1 MCYNLSVRKLIA
13 LITTLAVSAT
23 LGGAAAVYAEE
34 STTDGLKYPDLV
46 SQLGEDIKVSSYA
59 VYGDTFALASTY
71 TLYIY
76 TGGTQAASNGGYKYS
91 GGTLES
97 YSSYFAIT
105 DLSYDNDG
113 TLHLYDG
120 TYTYT
125 YSDGS
130 VTQDSADFSKLF
142 KYANVYTS
150 GDDDFI
156 IFTVKNNVLYV
167 INPGSSNSEEKKFNG
182 ESYSMLKQADDG
194 TIYVIKGG
202 KLCIVEGSTS
212 TDATVKELTFE
223 YTDLSYGE
231 KIEIGD
237 CAELLQTTYSDKY
250 VIVPKE
256 QYVTR
261 IDLSDLSGTYFK
273 TVTEDGVHTYKL
285 ESNMKAVLLCT
296 SGNAM
301 IVASGGEA
309 YITTSVNTT
318 YSLTETEASFTDGQI
333 VMEVGLYSSPYIS
346 EGTKIATLAE
356 GTTVSVSYKLSAEI
370 DGEQILE
377 TDFYCV
383 SYTNGN
389 GKTLTGYVATGF
401 LSEYVYVT
409 PSDDDLTN
417 EWNSDYSEENVVFT
431 VALVLVIVVLVI
443 GGVVYI
449 AYFSGSNRRNKKKP
463 NADDEY
469 GDSDHGGYGGY
480 GGYGR
485 RNGRYDDYDE

>member
-1 MCYNLSVRKLIA
+1 MRKLIA
-13 LITTLAVSAT
+13 LITTLAVTAT
-23 LGGAAAVYAEE
+23 LGGAAAVYAEDA
-34 STTDGLKYPDLV
+34 SDSGLSYPSFV
-46 SQLGEDIKVSSYA
+46 SQLSDISVSSYA

-105 DLSYDNDG
+105 DLSYDSDG

-150 GDDDFI
+150 GDADFVI
-156 IFTVKNNVLYV
+156 YTIKNNILYV
-167 INPGSSNSEEKKFNG
+167 INPGNGNSEVKSFNG
-182 ESYSMLKQADDG
+182 SLYSMLKQADDG
-194 TIYVIKGG
+194 TIYVIRGG

-212 TDATVKELTFE
+212 TEAPVKELTFE

-237 CAELLQTTYSDKY
+237 CAELLQTTETSDKY

-273 TVTEDGVHTYKL
+273 TVTVDGVHTYKL

-296 SGNAM
+296 SGSAM

-309 YITTSVNTT
+309 YITTKVETT

-356 GTTVSVSYKLSAEI
+356 GTTVSVLYKLSAEI

-383 SYTNGN
+383 SYTN

-469 GDSDHGGYGGY
+469 GDSDHSGYGGY
-480 GGYGR
+480 GG